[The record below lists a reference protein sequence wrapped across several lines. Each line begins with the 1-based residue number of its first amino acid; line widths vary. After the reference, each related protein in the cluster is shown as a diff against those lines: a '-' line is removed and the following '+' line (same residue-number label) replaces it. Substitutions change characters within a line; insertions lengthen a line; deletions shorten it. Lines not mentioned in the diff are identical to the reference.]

1 MVEVGVGGSWA
12 NAVCGAG
19 SVNGEE
25 CRKRQPEMGGV
36 RRTDGT
42 SAEGRALKTSSISA
56 KAPAR
61 KGSR

>member
-1 MVEVGVGGSWA
+1 MVEVGVGGSWTD
-12 NAVCGAG
+12 AVCGSY

-25 CRKRQPEMGGV
+25 YRKRQSEMGGV